1 MDRQK
6 EYKSENKM
14 KDCLAYFHL
23 SPVWEKVLK
32 GFREKYISYGRFGGK
47 VILKNLKPTDIE
59 ELEGFFG
66 KSFHSQKSV
75 TVSAEKFRQ
84 ALETSRY
91 KEITPECLL
100 ENFFEEPLLGRQEQ
114 KSLREQEKERIWDI
128 FQRDYEE
135 TPVETALESLRS
147 IVKDNGSQELAK
159 WDKMLRLGA
168 EIYNCHIA
176 AQRCTL
182 PYLQLCGQAI
192 HMRLILEQ
200 QMGIFYIR
208 SYRWIWKY
216 EELQ

>member
-114 KSLREQEKERIWDI
+114 KSLREQEKERIWEI
-128 FQRDYEE
+128 FQRNSCRD
-135 TPVETALESLRS
+135 SLR
-147 IVKDNGSQELAK
+147 IVAK
-159 WDKMLRLGA
+159 HCER
-168 EIYNCHIA
+168 
-176 AQRCTL
+176 QRESGT
-182 PYLQLCGQAI
+182 G
-192 HMRLILEQ
+192 
-200 QMGIFYIR
+200 QMGQDAAAWSR
-208 SYRWIWKY
+208 N
-216 EELQ
+216 L